1 MHSGS
6 LSRFAARIGTRVRA
20 VSILDLGARI
30 GRNIWR
36 IPLLGDVLALD
47 YERSFAR
54 GPKNRFRGVFPSFA
68 SAVSSIPRDARVGYD
83 HVELSSMYRD
93 RMSKACESD
102 YAVLFWLRK
111 ILAGERAPV
120 VYDFGGHVGVS
131 FHGFRAYLEY
141 PEGLRWVV
149 YDMPAITRVGEEL
162 ARERSASQLS
172 FTNAVEDARD
182 CTVFFSAGALQYCE
196 EELVALL
203 ARAQARPRHIV
214 LNKLPVYDG
223 ESFVTVQS
231 TGRAFHAYRIFN
243 REELVRSV
251 TALGYQLV
259 DDWQNREQHCEIP
272 FTRGRDIEAYSGF
285 YFTLAS

>member
-1 MHSGS
+1 
-6 LSRFAARIGTRVRA
+6 
-20 VSILDLGARI
+20 
-30 GRNIWR
+30 
-36 IPLLGDVLALD
+36 
-47 YERSFAR
+47 
-54 GPKNRFRGVFPSFA
+54 
-68 SAVSSIPRDARVGYD
+68 
-83 HVELSSMYRD
+83 
-93 RMSKACESD
+93 
-102 YAVLFWLRK
+102 
-111 ILAGERAPV
+111 
-120 VYDFGGHVGVS
+120 
-131 FHGFRAYLEY
+131 
-141 PEGLRWVV
+141 
-149 YDMPAITRVGEEL
+149 MPAITRVGEEL

>member
-1 MHSGS
+1 MA
-6 LSRFAARIGTRVRA
+6 F
-20 VSILDLGARI
+20 
-30 GRNIWR
+30 
-36 IPLLGDVLALD
+36 D
-47 YERSFAR
+47 YERAFAR

-68 SAVSSIPRDARVGYD
+68 AATASIPPAARVGYD
-83 HVELSSMYRD
+83 HVELAGMYRD

-102 YAVLFWLRK
+102 YAVLFWMRK
-111 ILAGERAPV
+111 ILASEPASV

-131 FHGFRAYLEY
+131 FHGWRSYLEY
-141 PEGLRWVV
+141 PQELRWIV
-149 YDMPAITRVGEEL
+149 YDMPAITRVGEAL
-162 ARERSASQLS
+162 AQEKSASQLS
-172 FTNAVEDARD
+172 FTNEVEDARD

-196 EELVALL
+196 EDLVTLL
-203 ARAQARPRHIV
+203 ARAKARPRHIV

-243 REELVRSV
+243 REELVRSI

-272 FTRGRDIEAYSGF
+272 FTRGKDIEAYSGF
-285 YFTLAS
+285 YFTRA